1 MYERFY
7 RLRERPFAL
16 TPDPEYLYLSPGHR
30 EAIDHL
36 RLGLESSAGFIV
48 LTGEIGCGKTT
59 LLQALLTH
67 LDGRTV
73 VARLVNTI
81 LDPAELVEAL
91 LIDFGIDDVPA
102 TKPAMVRELARVL
115 VDQHALGRRVLVV
128 IDEAQNLPR
137 RTLEEVRMLSNL
149 ETEKS
154 KLMQILLVGQPNFR
168 ATLASPAME
177 QLRQRIAVRYH
188 LEPLDADATAGYINH
203 RLRLAAIDA
212 APQLTRAVT
221 DAIHARSGGVPR
233 VINVICDA
241 ILLAG
246 YGDEQRTVSLA
257 LAHSVFED
265 LERMSLIA
273 PRPGPVLAT
282 TSPPPAEKVAVPGR
296 PGDRVAAWP
305 SSAPGASTAGS
316 LKDTP
321 R

>member
-1 MYERFY
+1 
-7 RLRERPFAL
+7 
-16 TPDPEYLYLSPGHR
+16 
-30 EAIDHL
+30 
-36 RLGLESSAGFIV
+36 
-48 LTGEIGCGKTT
+48 
-59 LLQALLTH
+59 
-67 LDGRTV
+67 
-73 VARLVNTI
+73 
-81 LDPAELVEAL
+81 
-91 LIDFGIDDVPA
+91 
-102 TKPAMVRELARVL
+102 MVRELARVL

-168 ATLASPAME
+168 AT
-177 QLRQRIAVRYH
+177 H

-203 RLRLAAIDA
+203 RLRLAAIDTP
-212 APQLTRAVT
+212 PQLSRAVT
-221 DAIHARSGGVPR
+221 DAIHTRSGGVPR

-246 YGDEQRTVSLA
+246 YGDEQRTISLA
-257 LAHSVFED
+257 LTHSVFED
-265 LERMSLIA
+265 LERMALLA

-282 TSPPPAEKVAVPGR
+282 TTPPAAEKVAVPAR

-305 SSAPGASTAGS
+305 GSAPAGAT